1 MLIVGLQKLR
11 KIYVPFNY
19 KDKNHFFR
27 YLQKWENKPIM
38 CILLDL
44 SHLDNNTNYGPG
56 LGRLNLALNKLYSA
70 LSNQKQEFSTS
81 PNHGVWDFALKEQF
95 SA

>member
-1 MLIVGLQKLR
+1 MSR
-11 KIYVPFNY
+11 STTRTKIT
-19 KDKNHFFR
+19 FFR

-38 CILLDL
+38 CILLNL

-56 LGRLNLALNKLYSA
+56 MGRLNLALNKLYSA